1 MANTSKTVWLFDLR
15 ENTITR
21 DVTNDYMAN
30 VRKLKSKTVSDI
42 ASEIVSERTE
52 YRPETI
58 ENIVRLYQDKV
69 MDNLCAGNI
78 VTDSL
83 GTYMP
88 SITGNFIG
96 TSGAIDPKKHACT
109 VNVSL
114 SKEFRERIS
123 GVSPQFSGTV
133 QSLGGARVDSV
144 EDVESGSTAGVL
156 TPGGTLKVSGKKIRC
171 LNEDGS
177 STGRVLFINRE
188 TETEYP
194 VGRLATND
202 PSSLI
207 FNIPADLPDGEYTL
221 RVETYYTAGGAL
233 LRSVR
238 TIDYPEPLYV
248 GAIPS
253 GGEDEEG
260 EAPDPIVPGEDE
272 EEGGSPDPIV

>member
-1 MANTSKTVWLFDLR
+1 MAETSKTVWLFDLR
-15 ENTITR
+15 ENTMTK
-21 DVTNDYMAN
+21 DVTNDYTAN

-42 ASEIVSERTE
+42 AAEIVSERTE

-69 MDNLCAGNI
+69 MDNLCEGNI

-83 GTYMP
+83 GTYTP
-88 SITGNFIG
+88 SITGSFIG

-109 VNVSL
+109 VNVAL

-133 QSLGGARVDSV
+133 QSLGGTRIASV
-144 EDVESGSTAGVL
+144 EDVESGSTTGTL
-156 TPGGTLKVSGKKIRC
+156 TPGGTLKVGGKKIRC

-177 STGRVLFINRE
+177 SMGRVLFINRE

-207 FNIPADLPDGEYTL
+207 FNIPSDLPDGEYTL
-221 RVETYYTAGGAL
+221 RVETYYSSSNL
-233 LRSVR
+233 LLKSLR
-238 TIDYPEPLYV
+238 TIDYPEALVV
-248 GAIPS
+248 GASTS
-253 GGEDEEG
+253 GGGNE
-260 EAPDPIVPGEDE
+260 E
-272 EEGGSPDPIV
+272 EEGGESPDPIV

>member
-1 MANTSKTVWLFDLR
+1 MADTSKTVWLFDLR
-15 ENTITR
+15 ENTITK
-21 DVTNDYMAN
+21 DVTNDYTAN

-42 ASEIVSERTE
+42 AAEIVSERTE

-69 MDNLCAGNI
+69 MDNLCEGNI

-83 GTYMP
+83 GTYTP
-88 SITGNFIG
+88 SIAGNFIG
-96 TSGAIDPKKHACT
+96 TSGAIDPKKHTCT
-109 VNVSL
+109 VNVAL

-133 QSLGGARVDSV
+133 QSLGGARIDSV
-144 EDVESGSTAGVL
+144 EDVESGSTTGTL
-156 TPGGTLKVSGKKIRC
+156 TPGGAFKVRGKKIRC

-221 RVETYYTAGGAL
+221 RVETYYASSSL
-233 LRSVR
+233 LLKSLR
-238 TIDYPEPLYV
+238 TIDYPEALVV
-248 GAIPS
+248 GASTS
-253 GGEDEEG
+253 GGGDE
-260 EAPDPIVPGEDE
+260 E
-272 EEGGSPDPIV
+272 EEGGESPDPIV